1 MKKKEAKEIGYVL
14 VLALGL
20 GLTLFS
26 LSASAQIAPSGRHYT
41 VADLGT
47 LGGSSSSAL
56 AINGEGQVVGRST
69 LPGNT
74 VTGAFLWQEGAM
86 TDLGSLGG
94 TFSTANGINRAGDV
108 VGASELPNNTA
119 RHAVLFRNGQ
129 VMDLG
134 ALPES
139 RLCAAFGVSDH
150 GDIFGGCIPVGRV
163 GPFHAAQY
171 KNGTVIDLG
180 TLGGPSSFTNTVNER
195 GTAAGRADLPDGSSR
210 AVIFADD
217 AFLNLGTLPGG
228 NFSAGRAINDRG
240 EVACLSNTATG
251 DFHAC
256 LYDRR
261 DIIDLGTLGGNFS
274 DSGGINNRG
283 QVVGT
288 STTAAGQQHAY
299 LWSRGRMADLNGLIP
314 PDSGWVLITA
324 TGINS
329 EGLIIGNGLIAG
341 QTHAYLLIPIDADDF
356 RDED

>member
-1 MKKKEAKEIGYVL
+1 MKKKEAKKIGCVF
-14 VLALGL
+14 ALGL
-20 GLTLFS
+20 GLTLFAVC
-26 LSASAQIAPSGRHYT
+26 ASAQREPSTRHYT
-41 VADLGT
+41 IADLGT

-56 AINGEGQVVGRST
+56 AINNEGQVVGRST
-69 LPGNT
+69 LPGDM
-74 VTGAFLWQEGAM
+74 VTGAFLWQDGMM

-129 VMDLG
+129 IMDLG
-134 ALPES
+134 ALPQS
-139 RLCAAFGVSDH
+139 RLCAAFGVNDR
-150 GDIFGGCIPVGRV
+150 GNIFGGCIPVGRV
-163 GPFHAAQY
+163 GPFHATQY
-171 KNGTVIDLG
+171 KDGTVIDLG

-210 AVIFADD
+210 AVIFTED

-240 EVACLSNTATG
+240 EVACISNIASG

-256 LYDRR
+256 LYDRG
-261 DIIDLGTLGGNFS
+261 DLVDLGTLGGSFS

-283 QVVGT
+283 QIVGN

-299 LWSRGRMADLNGLIP
+299 LWSKGGIADLNCLIP
-314 PDSGWVLITA
+314 AGSGWVLMTA
-324 TGINS
+324 TGISS
-329 EGLIIGNGLIAG
+329 EGLIVGNGLITG
-341 QTHAYLLIPIDADDF
+341 HPHAYLLIPVDSDDF
-356 RDED
+356 REED